1 MIGRKIALL
10 DTYRKRF
17 KGADVGEDLAQ
28 AGVILFLHDLDL
40 LAGRKFR
47 ISVKDIEDASFGID
61 VDSVE
66 EKGLPLPVPVD
77 DDVFLIDFLG
87 FGKKAFIS
95 LPVEEVQLFGVDA
108 LADEDTEETDDDDD
122 AEGGLQEIDGL
133 SQGVVLIA
141 GKATDDLF
149 SCDTDVGGDG
159 RCVLVAPEQI
169 CSVVHGLDIAVDDD
183 VSVLVLIG
191 VDRVGDEF
199 LALLKPFQK
208 DERPGG
214 YLVVMPFQIVICLV
228 LLAHRVR
235 LDHIEGRVVDVDLSA
250 REPVGDGAGKDG
262 KHDQADD
269 SQDDVQKDS
278 TDLLRLLLS
287 VDEGRK
293 RAAPFLRVF
302 QIVGIEDG
310 DILLDDVIVMLL
322 DEKSLPG
329 AIKHQ
334 ESPEKKDQHQNNAN
348 QNNDPRDFV
357 HGNLAGKSILLLLLR
372 FYPSPDPFVHKNYDF
387 HILFT
392 ILVYTKIPCR

>member
-1 MIGRKIALL
+1 MIGRKIGLL
-10 DTYRKRF
+10 DSNRKRF

-108 LADEDTEETDDDDD
+108 LSDEDAEEADDDDD
-122 AEGGLQEIDGL
+122 AEGGLQEVDGL
-133 SQGVVLIA
+133 SQGVVLISGEPA
-141 GKATDDLF
+141 DDLL
-149 SCDTDVGGDG
+149 SGDTDVGGNG
-159 RCVLVAPEQI
+159 RRVLVAPEQI

-191 VDRVGDEF
+191 IDRIGDE
-199 LALLKPFQK
+199 LLVLSKPFQK
-208 DERPGG
+208 YERPGRD
-214 YLVVMPFQIVICLV
+214 LVVIPLQVIVAFV
-228 LLAHRVR
+228 LLAHGVG
-235 LDHIEGRVVDVDLSA
+235 LDHVEGRVVDVDLSA

-262 KHDQADD
+262 EHDQADD

-293 RAAPFLRVF
+293 RAVPFLRVF

-372 FYPSPDPFVHKNYDF
+372 FSPPPDPFVYENYYF
-387 HILFT
+387 H
-392 ILVYTKIPCR
+392 

>member
-17 KGADVGEDLAQ
+17 KEADVGEDLAQ
-28 AGVILFLHDLDL
+28 AGIILFLHDLDL

-47 ISVKDIEDASFGID
+47 ISVEDIEDASFGID

-77 DDVFLIDFLG
+77 DDVLFVDFLG
-87 FGKKAFIS
+87 FWKKAFIS

-108 LADEDTEETDDDDD
+108 LSDEDAEETDDDDD

-169 CSVVHGLDIAVDDD
+169 CSIVHGLDIAVDDD

-191 VDRVGDEF
+191 VDRIGDEF
-199 LALLKPFQK
+199 LVLSKPFQK
-208 DERPGG
+208 YERPGRD
-214 YLVVMPFQIVICLV
+214 LVVMPLKVIVAFV
-228 LLAHRVR
+228 LLAHGVR
-235 LDHIEGRVVDVDLSA
+235 LDHIEGRVVDVDLASS
-250 REPVGDGAGKDG
+250 EPEGNGAGEDG
-262 KHDQADD
+262 EHDQADD
-269 SQDDVQKDS
+269 TQDNVQKYS
-278 TDLLRLLLS
+278 TNLLRLLLS

-293 RAAPFLRVF
+293 RAVPFLRVF
-302 QIVGIEDG
+302 QIGGIEDG
-310 DILLDDVIVMLL
+310 DILLDDVIVMLF

-329 AIKHQ
+329 PIKHQ

-357 HGNLAGKSILLLLLR
+357 HGNLAGKSVLLLLLR
-372 FYPSPDPFVHKNYDF
+372 FYPSPELLSMKTM
-387 HILFT
+387 IFT
-392 ILVYTKIPCR
+392 FSSQFSDK

>member
-40 LAGRKFR
+40 FTGRKFR

-77 DDVFLIDFLG
+77 GDVLFVDFLG

-108 LADEDTEETDDDDD
+108 LSDEDAEETDDDDD
-122 AEGGLQEIDGL
+122 AEGGLQEVDGL

-141 GKATDDLF
+141 GEPADDLL
-149 SCDTDVGGDG
+149 SGDTDVGGDG
-159 RCVLVAPEQI
+159 RCVLVAPEEI
-169 CSVVHGLDIAVDDD
+169 GSVVHGLDIAVDDD

-191 VDRVGDEF
+191 IDRIGDEF
-199 LALLKPFQK
+199 LALSKPFQK
-208 DERPGG
+208 DERPGV
-214 YLVVMPFQIVICLV
+214 YLVVMPFQVIVVFV
-228 LLAHRVR
+228 LLTHGVR

-250 REPVGDGAGKDG
+250 REPIGDGTGEDG
-262 KHDQADD
+262 EHDKADD
-269 SQDDVQKDS
+269 SQDDVQKDP

-334 ESPEKKDQHQNNAN
+334 ESPEKKD
-348 QNNDPRDFV
+348 
-357 HGNLAGKSILLLLLR
+357 
-372 FYPSPDPFVHKNYDF
+372 
-387 HILFT
+387 
-392 ILVYTKIPCR
+392 